1 MGKREYK
8 DVPRVY
14 VDMDGVVADFDK
26 ACIQA
31 NMKPNELKLV
41 PGIYRNLEVIPGAIN
56 AVAKILEM
64 GYDVWFLT
72 KPPSKNPKA
81 ASEKVEWV
89 YENFPAV
96 YDKIIITPDKGAVGT
111 SRDYIIDDHPEWA
124 NVEAFRGKIIKFVN
138 NWEFIVD
145 FLAKEKAVYDYV
157 FENRLTPL
165 GARTFLQRAGILDEN
180 GNLVKFLQDE

>member
-1 MGKREYK
+1 MHLVMTSCKK
-8 DVPRVY
+8 IAFSW
-14 VDMDGVVADFDK
+14 MSDFSESSRR
-26 ACIQA
+26 I
-31 NMKPNELKLV
+31 L
-41 PGIYRNLEVIPGAIN
+41 
-56 AVAKILEM
+56 ILEM